1 MVPKGPLGREQ
12 LKKLHIY
19 NGEDQPHTSQK
30 PELIDISVINKKNKR
45 DYK

>member
-19 NGEDQPHTSQK
+19 NGEEHPHTAQK
-30 PELIDISVINKKNKR
+30 PEFVDISVMNKKNKR
-45 DYK
+45 DDK